1 MLMHCIKIETC
12 KSIHLYLRS
21 NRALSQIVNK
31 MFEGGKKPLSVLS
44 QEEILSYD
52 IFLIRPECVEM
63 EFVVFV
69 FIFRPPRNH
78 KVLEG
83 ALCY

>member
-1 MLMHCIKIETC
+1 
-12 KSIHLYLRS
+12 
-21 NRALSQIVNK
+21 
-31 MFEGGKKPLSVLS
+31 MFEGGKKTLSVLS

-69 FIFRPPRNH
+69 FISPPPGIT
-78 KVLEG
+78 KF
-83 ALCY
+83 